1 MTDPYDWQQEGAE
14 RDAIMAARRGG
25 AFPPGVLDAYIAR
38 QRRRH
43 ALMPAEIEE
52 ALGEDRQRHRQ

>member
-1 MTDPYDWQQEGAE
+1 MFDPCDWQQEGAE
-14 RDAIMAARRGG
+14 REAIMAAHRGG

-43 ALMPAEIEE
+43 ALMQAEIEE
-52 ALGEDRQRHRQ
+52 ALG